1 MKNAINRKSWGLCKR
16 FRLLILERLIPIAK
30 NFRVVLLG
38 NGLPSFYIADLGDMA
53 FTLGLSGWTTNDWSR
68 AGNFDLMAP
77 RGNVD
82 LLTQEKVFNTLKE
95 TWFGTPAE
103 LSKKLNLGTAT
114 ISSSLTSYTQA
125 GRVIYDLNLG
135 LYRVRELT
143 QEPLDMKQLRF
154 SNPQEER
161 ANQLIAEDKMK
172 ISYSAENDIL
182 KIQGTI
188 QESYVTYQ
196 TEAFIDKDQ
205 RLTDGNCQCGFYR
218 ANGLRQGPCEHI
230 LASRMMIN
238 RK

>member
-1 MKNAINRKSWGLCKR
+1 
-16 FRLLILERLIPIAK
+16 
-30 NFRVVLLG
+30 
-38 NGLPSFYIADLGDMA
+38 
-53 FTLGLSGWTTNDWSR
+53 
-68 AGNFDLMAP
+68 
-77 RGNVD
+77 
-82 LLTQEKVFNTLKE
+82 
-95 TWFGTPAE
+95 
-103 LSKKLNLGTAT
+103 
-114 ISSSLTSYTQA
+114 
-125 GRVIYDLNLG
+125 VIYDLNLG

-143 QEPLDMKQLRF
+143 QDPLDMKQLRF
-154 SNPQEER
+154 SSPQEER
-161 ANQLIAEDKMK
+161 ANQLIAEDKVK
-172 ISYSAENDIL
+172 INYSAENDIL